1 VLPVPKSK
9 SKHKK
14 KSLLCGWEPN
24 SERDLFIFVNLHF
37 LKLRALDAKIKEKF
51 GILVE
56 KAIAG
61 ELGEFFA

>member
-1 VLPVPKSK
+1 
-9 SKHKK
+9 
-14 KSLLCGWEPN
+14 LLCGWEPN

>member
-14 KSLLCGWEPN
+14 NHCYAAGN
-24 SERDLFIFVNLHF
+24 RDLFIFVNLHF